1 MSTGRLFTQMI
12 CWCMKA
18 PPSSQTASSIACLA
32 DACQQ
37 YQAAFGAIARSIAA
51 IVNLR

>member
-1 MSTGRLFTQMI
+1 
-12 CWCMKA
+12 MKA
-18 PPSSQTASSIACLA
+18 PTSFQTASSIACLA

-51 IVNLR
+51 MMNRR